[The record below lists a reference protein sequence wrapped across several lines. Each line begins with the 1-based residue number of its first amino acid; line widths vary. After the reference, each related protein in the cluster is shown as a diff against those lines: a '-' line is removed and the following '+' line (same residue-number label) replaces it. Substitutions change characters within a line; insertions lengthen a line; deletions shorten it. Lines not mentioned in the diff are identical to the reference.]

1 MEEEARVDNDV
12 VYGDGGGYEDGE
24 DNLVMVIAMVITMVM
39 VMVMVMTMVVV
50 MAMVMTTCWWRRKR
64 WM

>member
-12 VYGDGGGYEDGE
+12 GDGDGGGYEDGE

-39 VMVMVMTMVVV
+39 VMVMTMV
-50 MAMVMTTCWWRRKR
+50 MLTCILETLS
-64 WM
+64 